1 MKHAVAVAAG
11 VLGLLAACHW
21 PAPHANGMPAAPVQA
36 GWVLLPVEL
45 TGEAWLDPDPGSGG
59 NVLQAPAASQIRQ
72 ALEQSGRSRLHL
84 EFAFDQTVLTAE
96 SLLVLEQ
103 VLGVLNDDPALHLAV
118 EGRANG
124 CGPEEDNHLLS
135 LARARAVVAH
145 LVAAGISAERLLA
158 RGMPS
163 GGLLLSDTSADLP
176 GQLLH
181 HIELVRI
188 SP

>member
-1 MKHAVAVAAG
+1 MKHAVAVAVG
-11 VLGLLAACHW
+11 GLGLLAACHG

-45 TGEAWLDPDPGSGG
+45 TGEAWLDPGSGG
-59 NVLQAPAASQIRQ
+59 AVLQAPAASQIRQ
-72 ALEQSGRSRLHL
+72 ALEETGRSRLHL

-103 VLGVLNDDPALHLAV
+103 VLGVLNDDPALRLAV

-124 CGPEEDNHLLS
+124 CGPDEDNHLLS
-135 LARARAVVAH
+135 LARARSVVAH
-145 LVAAGISAERLLA
+145 LVAAGVSAERLLA

-163 GGLLLSDTSADLP
+163 GGLLLSDTSADLS
-176 GQLLH
+176 GEVLH